1 MCEEIK
7 RYLWVASQSQSA
19 HVCVEFCADCFS
31 YGEDGLPVG
40 GSSRAP
46 RCSGGHV
53 GHRWACVGV
62 SMRISVGGMGRLAFD
77 AVENRKEKN
86 ALQNSASKVA
96 ALCGEQPWRC
106 VEKRYQ
112 RYGLAALTFWKSAEA
127 AASNKTT
134 SPWREPLHASMM
146 TIKCTHIR
154 RSLVSECTCEGRAA
168 PCQPAT

>member
-1 MCEEIK
+1 
-7 RYLWVASQSQSA
+7 
-19 HVCVEFCADCFS
+19 
-31 YGEDGLPVG
+31 
-40 GSSRAP
+40 
-46 RCSGGHV
+46 
-53 GHRWACVGV
+53 VGV

-86 ALQNSASKVA
+86 ALQNSTSKFA

-112 RYGLAALTFWKSAEA
+112 RHGLAALTFWKSAEA